1 MQLRR
6 EAQSLTIG
14 KLSLQYD
21 TNDGPEPAVQAESR
35 PPRQS
40 SQLQKSADSADVPP
54 TPDALPVPH
63 SHFLP
68 GIISDVAVRQLPNQH
83 ASPGRRHSADSRLHG
98 STKLPES
105 IHAQARGLTPPNF
118 PSTTRQYSVPTAS
131 RFFLHPALRNRVE
144 PFSLLTVRSRSCST
158 PVKLLAGQS
167 HKFRYLCARSPRGE
181 HNLRRGCPKI

>member
-105 IHAQARGLTPPNF
+105 IHAQARGLTPRISRQPHDNT
-118 PSTTRQYSVPTAS
+118 PSPLPAASSYTRHYGIELNRFHFLPSGHVPV
-131 RFFLHPALRNRVE
+131 RHP
-144 PFSLLTVRSRSCST
+144 
-158 PVKLLAGQS
+158 
-167 HKFRYLCARSPRGE
+167 
-181 HNLRRGCPKI
+181 